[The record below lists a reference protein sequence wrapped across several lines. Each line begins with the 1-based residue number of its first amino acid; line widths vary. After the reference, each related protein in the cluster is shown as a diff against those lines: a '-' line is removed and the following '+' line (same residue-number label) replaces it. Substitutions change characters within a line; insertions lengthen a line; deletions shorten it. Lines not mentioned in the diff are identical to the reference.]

1 MAKPIYLTNKENVH
15 FRDGPEIGAK
25 TLFLLEEGE
34 PISVDKLTLSEYYG
48 SIEVQINQNELVKME
63 GWINRK
69 DLRLI
74 NMRNIYRLS
83 IED

>member
-1 MAKPIYLTNKENVH
+1 M
-15 FRDGPEIGAK
+15 
-25 TLFLLEEGE
+25 
-34 PISVDKLTLSEYYG
+34 SVDKLTLSEYYG

-83 IED
+83 IKD